1 MSTPQFV
8 IEYEERL
15 QASLQ
20 LKREL
25 KQLKPMVIQWLSTEP
40 TKCLA
45 RGNGK
50 LKVNN
55 TTIRSP
61 LNRQHLHFSLI
72 TLLTT
77 NQQMSL
83 ENATTFATTAVNYI
97 WQSRPSKQEMRLIRT
112 FNKRKITDSS
122 SSSSSSRILG
132 EEGDSE

>member
-1 MSTPQFV
+1 MSIPQFV

-40 TKCLA
+40 NKCLA

-55 TTIRSP
+55 ITIRSP
-61 LNRQHLHFSLI
+61 LNRQYLHSSLI
-72 TLLTT
+72 ILLT
-77 NQQMSL
+77 NGQQMSL

-97 WQSRPSKQEMRLIRT
+97 WQSRKVKQEMRLIRT
-112 FNKRKITDSS
+112 FNKRKNTDRKSVV
-122 SSSSSSRILG
+122 
-132 EEGDSE
+132 